1 MSRRG
6 DQVDPTRPSGRGL
19 WRTSMTTLRCKKGH
33 TLIDVAVV
41 VTLIATAVTT
51 AGPLSRRVI
60 ARYQLATATHVLATD
75 LARARI
81 SAIKANAAT
90 AVLRTSDRDY
100 RASGHPRQ
108 LPRMVRFTDSSVDSL
123 AFNGLGA
130 LQDGVT
136 HRFELYNTFG
146 ESTEVRVYAG
156 GGHEVVKR

>member
-1 MSRRG
+1 MKN
-6 DQVDPTRPSGRGL
+6 L
-19 WRTSMTTLRCKKGH
+19 KCKRGH
-33 TLIDVAVV
+33 TLVDVAVV
-41 VTLIATAVTT
+41 VTLIATAIST

-60 ARYQLATATHVLATD
+60 ARYQLNTATHVLATD

-81 SAIKANAAT
+81 TAIKANAAT

-108 LPRMVRFTDSSVDSL
+108 LPGLVRFTDSSADSL

-130 LQDGVT
+130 LQGGVT
-136 HRFELYNTFG
+136 QRFELYTTFG
-146 ESTEVRVYAG
+146 ESVEVRVYAG